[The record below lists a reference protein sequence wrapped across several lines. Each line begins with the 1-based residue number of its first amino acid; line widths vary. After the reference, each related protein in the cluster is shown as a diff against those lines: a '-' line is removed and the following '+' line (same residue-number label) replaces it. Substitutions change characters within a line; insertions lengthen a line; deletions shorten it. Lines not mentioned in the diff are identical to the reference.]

1 MYIPPIDKD
10 ELIRELRA
18 AITSECVSDLALTK
32 VPPGPVSVKLLG

>member
-32 VPPGPVSVKLLG
+32 VRPQLFILFC